1 MDRFGKLIG
10 IIMEETLTQI
20 NKDLPSVGESSVVPV
35 SRLNDLLQIKGQGLT
50 ILEIQRKLWSPPIVF
65 YFRKKVTMELVSQT
79 ILGLVLDG
87 LWWASVQ
94 VHLSLCELGEL
105 MGRPRAAGRSV
116 PPGLG
121 PSPGR

>member
-1 MDRFGKLIG
+1 VSGEPVVDRFGKLIG

-65 YFRKKVTMELVSQT
+65 YFRKKVTMAIRICEQCGRDLWS
-79 ILGLVLDG
+79 GLLK
-87 LWWASVQ
+87 AFPM
-94 VHLSLCELGEL
+94 E
-105 MGRPRAAGRSV
+105 
-116 PPGLG
+116 
-121 PSPGR
+121 